1 MNETLNDRH
10 IDRLTDTGRQINR
23 HTDRQ
28 TNGQQ
33 KNVKKKN
40 KHFFLKAFS
49 KKKKD
54 LGVKSETA
62 QSTYSD
68 LYQRWKKCPRWNE
81 VLTMLSNNSRIWD
94 KHKTIYDNYLPEAAV
109 LQWLVPRGFSPN
121 ICSQNPEI
129 HCSTCQRL

>member
-68 LYQRWKKCPRWNE
+68 LYQRWKKCPR
-81 VLTMLSNNSRIWD
+81 
-94 KHKTIYDNYLPEAAV
+94 
-109 LQWLVPRGFSPN
+109 
-121 ICSQNPEI
+121 
-129 HCSTCQRL
+129 